1 MCVYMCVD
9 YFGVTQGRALTIS
22 NLKKKNKITVLLCR
36 DAAESVNHLPL
47 SFALCTSSSE
57 LVNGELWDPPRFI
70 KGKAEC
76 IGRRVIAFV
85 YTKQS
90 TGYIPLTLFWVGNR
104 T

>member
-1 MCVYMCVD
+1 MCVYTCVD
-9 YFGVTQGRALTIS
+9 YFGVTQGRTLTIS
-22 NLKKKNKITVLLCR
+22 NLKIKKITVLLCR
-36 DAAESVNHLPL
+36 DATESVNHLPL

-57 LVNGELWDPPRFI
+57 LVNRELWDPPRSI

-76 IGRRVIAFV
+76 IGRRGIAFV

-90 TGYIPLTLFWVGNR
+90 TDYIPLTLFWAGKR